1 MKLNPCNF
9 DHDLSLVQNDLDSPE
24 IKIENLKIRKSV
36 NQTVTMTSVLLSIA
50 S

>member
-9 DHDLSLVQNDLDSPE
+9 DHDPSLVQNDLDSPE
-24 IKIENLKIRKSV
+24 IKIENLTIRKSV